1 VKKGLMDAVFEIMS
15 DGRPWTF
22 WGLQEA
28 INHRYD
34 CYYGEPTIS
43 AGIRALRR
51 YDKRKKYGLP
61 LSGEVLFKERIPSS
75 DGTLARGYQYRLLV
89 ADGHQYK
96 QPIEGAA

>member
-1 VKKGLMDAVFEIMS
+1 MKKSLTDAIAELMS

-28 INHRYD
+28 INHQYN

-51 YDKRKKYGLP
+51 HEKRKRYDLP
-61 LSGEVLFKERIPSS
+61 LSGEVLFKERIPSL
-75 DGTLARGYQYRLLV
+75 GGAIARGYQYRLLTKRQ
-89 ADGHQYK
+89 DIFMK
-96 QPIEGAA
+96 FREDLL